1 MTTKT
6 TLLDKLHEAN
16 LLEPGEKYIPEYNH
30 TQAWEVFN
38 DYLKEH
44 SSRSSAWIIK
54 KYRNSRQKRVDYRT
68 THEKVGVGKLAREKT
83 LDLFVLGAVVGIM
96 TAKEQEAVSLFTGID
111 AWKITALNAC
121 LTMGAGAIY
130 FGLGT
135 SLGLLETVLS
145 AVPNINST
153 FSHKAGSMVSK
164 YHVAISI
171 PRLAYALTTKK
182 PIAGF
187 GLEAIGINAA
197 TWYKKIKKN
206 ISENETFQKISQM
219 YKDSYQQDNT
229 PINFPWNNYL

>member
-83 LDLFVLGAVVGIM
+83 LDVFVLGAVVGIM
-96 TAKEQEAVSLFTGID
+96 TAKEQEAVSLFTRID

-130 FGLGT
+130 FGLGV
-135 SLGLLETVLS
+135 GFGVLETVLS
-145 AVPNINST
+145 AMPISET
-153 FSHKAGSMVSK
+153 KAHALGEFAMK

-171 PRLAYALTTKK
+171 PRLVYAVTTKK

-187 GLEAIGINAA
+187 GLEAIGINAV
-197 TWYKKIKKN
+197 TWYKKIKKSLN
-206 ISENETFQKISQM
+206 ENETFQKIS
-219 YKDSYQQDNT
+219 KTFEDSYQQDNI
-229 PINFPWNNYL
+229 PIGFPWNNYS